1 MAEATKPRLVRAL
14 GRWDLTALVINS
26 ILGSGIF
33 GLPVMLIVLLHGA
46 SSLAYLIAGAGI
58 AVIVVC
64 FAEVSSRFTET
75 GGPYLYAREAFGPF
89 VGLQV
94 GWIAWLVRVT
104 SAGANAN
111 LFALYLAELWPP
123 ASTPAGRVLV
133 LTLLILVLAYI
144 NYRGVKQ
151 GAWASDALALAKL
164 LPLAFFVLVGLFFV
178 RGEAFS
184 LTTTAGWDKWSQAIL
199 LLVFAFG
206 GFEASLLPA
215 GEARDPK
222 RDFPVALLMGL
233 AVITVFYLSIHVVV
247 QGTLPAGTETER
259 PLAAA
264 ANQFLGAW
272 GGQFMALAAMLSVY
286 GYFSGALLSA
296 PRLTFALGERGDF
309 PAFFAAVH
317 PRYHTPH
324 VSLWLFALLSWGLAL
339 YGSFQ
344 WNAML
349 SAVARLL
356 TYATVCAALLLFRR
370 RESTPSA
377 FVAPAGTLLA
387 ILGIGFSLV
396 LVAQMG
402 LPELII
408 LAVTMALA
416 TLTWL
421 WARRRPSRSSLSG

>member
-1 MAEATKPRLVRAL
+1 MAEPTQPRLVRAL
-14 GRWDLTALVINS
+14 SRWDLTALVINS

-33 GLPVMLIVLLHGA
+33 GLPAAIIVLLHGA
-46 SSLAYLIAGAGI
+46 SPLAYLVAGGGI

-64 FAEVSSRFTET
+64 FAEVSSRFTEA
-75 GGPYLYAREAFGPF
+75 GGPYLYARQAFGPF
-89 VGLQV
+89 VGLQI

-111 LFALYLAELWPP
+111 LFALYLAELW
-123 ASTPAGRVLV
+123 APAGTPLGRALV
-133 LTLLILVLAYI
+133 LTLLILVLTYI

-178 RGEAFS
+178 RGDAFS
-184 LTTTAGWDKWSQAIL
+184 LTTTASWKNWTEAIL

-222 RDFPVALLMGL
+222 RDFPRALLLGL
-233 AVITVFYLSIHVVV
+233 AVITVFYLSIHIVV
-247 QGTLPAGTETER
+247 QGTLPSGTETER

-264 ANQFLGAW
+264 AREFLGAP
-272 GGQFMALAAMLSVY
+272 GGTFMALAAMLSVY

-309 PAFFAAVH
+309 PAWFAAVH

-324 VSLWLFALLSWGLAL
+324 VSLWLFAALAWGLAL
-339 YGSFQ
+339 YGTFQ

-356 TYATVCAALLLFRR
+356 TYATICAALLVFRR
-370 RESTPSA
+370 RDPAATS
-377 FVAPAGTLLA
+377 FRAPAGTLLA
-387 ILGIGFSLV
+387 VLGIGFSLV

-402 LPELII
+402 RAELII
-408 LAVTMALA
+408 LAVTVALA
-416 TLTWL
+416 ALTWL
-421 WARRRPSRSSLSG
+421 WSRRRSV

>member
-1 MAEATKPRLVRAL
+1 MADTTQPHLVRAL
-14 GRWDLTALVINS
+14 GRWDLTALVINC

-33 GLPVMLIVLLHGA
+33 GLPAAIIVLLHGA
-46 SSLAYLIAGAGI
+46 SPLAYLVAGAGI

-64 FAEVSSRFTET
+64 FAEVSSRFTEA
-75 GGPYLYAREAFGPF
+75 GGPYLYARQAFGPF
-89 VGLQV
+89 VGLQI

-104 SAGANAN
+104 SAAANFN
-111 LFALYLAELWPP
+111 LFVLYLAELWEP
-123 ASTPAGRVLV
+123 ASTLVGRALV
-133 LTLLILVLAYI
+133 ITLLILILTYI

-178 RGEAFS
+178 RGDAFS
-184 LTTTAGWDKWSQAIL
+184 LTTTATWKDWSQAIL

-215 GEARDPK
+215 AEARDPK
-222 RDFPVALLMGL
+222 RDFPIALLTGL
-233 AVITVFYLSIHVVV
+233 AVITLFYLSIHVVV
-247 QGTLPAGTETER
+247 QGTLPVGTQTER
-259 PLAAA
+259 PLATA
-264 ANQFLGAW
+264 ANEFLGNW

-286 GYFSGALLSA
+286 GWSSGALLSA

-317 PRYHTPH
+317 SRYHTPH
-324 VSLWLFALLSWGLAL
+324 VSLWFFAVLSWGLAL

-356 TYATVCAALLLFRR
+356 TYAAVCAALLVFRR
-370 RESTPSA
+370 REPGVEL
-377 FVAPAGTLLA
+377 FHAPAGALLA
-387 ILGIGFSLV
+387 ALGIGFSLV

-402 LPELII
+402 RGELII
-408 LAVTMALA
+408 LVVTVVLA

-421 WARRRPSRSSLSG
+421 WSRRRTA

>member
-1 MAEATKPRLVRAL
+1 MTDTARPGLVRAL
-14 GRWDLTALVINS
+14 SRWDLTALVINS

-33 GLPVMLIVLLHGA
+33 GLPATIIVLLHGA
-46 SSLAYLIAGAGI
+46 SPLAYLVAGAGI
-58 AVIVVC
+58 AVVVVC
-64 FAEVSSRFTET
+64 FAEVSSRFTQA

-89 VGLQV
+89 VGLQI

-123 ASTPAGRVLV
+123 AGSPGGRALV
-133 LTLLILVLAYI
+133 LTLLILVLTYV

-164 LPLAFFVLVGLFFV
+164 LPLAFFVLAGLFFV
-178 RGEAFS
+178 RTEVFS
-184 LTTTAGWDKWSQAIL
+184 LTTTASWKEWSQAIL

-247 QGTLPAGTETER
+247 QGTLPPGTETER

-264 ANQFLGAW
+264 AREFLGTP
-272 GGQFMALAAMLSVY
+272 GGTLMALAAMLSVY

-309 PAFFAAVH
+309 PSFFAAVH

-324 VSLWLFALLSWGLAL
+324 VSLWFFAALTWGLAL

-356 TYATVCAALLLFRR
+356 TYATICAALLVFRR
-370 RESTPSA
+370 REAAPTA
-377 FVAPAGTLLA
+377 FIAPAGTLLA
-387 ILGIGFSLV
+387 LLGIGFSLV
-396 LVAQMG
+396 LLAQMG
-402 LPELII
+402 LGELVI
-408 LAVTMALA
+408 LAVTVALA
-416 TLTWL
+416 ALTWL
-421 WARRRPSRSSLSG
+421 WARRRPG

>member
-1 MAEATKPRLVRAL
+1 MTEIKPPGLVRAL
-14 GRWDLTALVINS
+14 SRWDLTALVINS

-33 GLPVMLIVLLHGA
+33 GLPAAIIVLLQGA
-46 SSLAYLIAGAGI
+46 SPLAYVVAGGGI

-64 FAEVSSRFTET
+64 FAEVSSRFTEA
-75 GGPYLYAREAFGPF
+75 GGPYLYARQAFGPF
-89 VGLQV
+89 VGLQI
-94 GWIAWLVRVT
+94 GWIAWLVRVA

-111 LFALYLAELWPP
+111 LFVLYLAELW
-123 ASTPAGRVLV
+123 TPAGTPLGRALV
-133 LTLLILVLAYI
+133 LTLLILVLTYI

-178 RGEAFS
+178 RGDAFS
-184 LTTTAGWDKWSQAIL
+184 LTTTASWKNWTEAIL

-222 RDFPVALLMGL
+222 RDFPRALLIGL
-233 AVITVFYLSIHVVV
+233 AVITVFYLFIQIVV
-247 QGTLPAGTETER
+247 QGTLPAGTQTER

-264 ANQFLGAW
+264 AREFLGSP
-272 GGQFMALAAMLSVY
+272 GGTFMALAAMLSVY

-309 PAFFAAVH
+309 PAWFAAVH

-324 VSLWLFALLSWGLAL
+324 VSLWLFAALTWGLAL

-356 TYATVCAALLLFRR
+356 TYATICAALLVFRR
-370 RESTPSA
+370 RDPAATA
-377 FVAPAGTLLA
+377 FRAPAGTLLA
-387 ILGIGFSLV
+387 ALGIGFSLV

-402 LPELII
+402 RAELII
-408 LAVTMALA
+408 LAVTVTLA
-416 TLTWL
+416 ALTWL
-421 WARRRPSRSSLSG
+421 WSRQRAKGNALSG

>member
-1 MAEATKPRLVRAL
+1 MAEPTQPRLVRAL
-14 GRWDLTALVINS
+14 SRWDLTALVINS

-33 GLPVMLIVLLHGA
+33 GLPAAIIVLLHGA
-46 SSLAYLIAGAGI
+46 SPLAYLVAGGGI

-64 FAEVSSRFTET
+64 FAEVSSRFTEA
-75 GGPYLYAREAFGPF
+75 GGPYLYARQAFGPF
-89 VGLQV
+89 VGLQI

-111 LFALYLAELWPP
+111 LFALYLAELW
-123 ASTPAGRVLV
+123 APAGTPLGRALV
-133 LTLLILVLAYI
+133 LTLLILVLTYI

-178 RGEAFS
+178 RGDALS
-184 LTTTAGWDKWSQAIL
+184 LTTTASWKNWTEAIL

-222 RDFPVALLMGL
+222 RDFPRALLLGL
-233 AVITVFYLSIHVVV
+233 AVITVFYLSIHIVV
-247 QGTLPAGTETER
+247 QGTLPSGTETER

-264 ANQFLGAW
+264 AREFLGAP
-272 GGQFMALAAMLSVY
+272 GGTFMALAAMLSVY

-309 PAFFAAVH
+309 PAWFAAVH

-324 VSLWLFALLSWGLAL
+324 VSLWLFAALAWGLAL
-339 YGSFQ
+339 YGTFQ

-356 TYATVCAALLLFRR
+356 TYATICAALLVFRR
-370 RESTPSA
+370 RDPAATS
-377 FVAPAGTLLA
+377 FRAPAGTLLA
-387 ILGIGFSLV
+387 VLGIGFSLV

-402 LPELII
+402 RAELII
-408 LAVTMALA
+408 LAVTVALA
-416 TLTWL
+416 ALTWL
-421 WARRRPSRSSLSG
+421 WSRRRSV

>member
-1 MAEATKPRLVRAL
+1 
-14 GRWDLTALVINS
+14 
-26 ILGSGIF
+26 
-33 GLPVMLIVLLHGA
+33 
-46 SSLAYLIAGAGI
+46 
-58 AVIVVC
+58 
-64 FAEVSSRFTET
+64 EVSSRFTEA
-75 GGPYLYAREAFGPF
+75 GGPYLYARQAFGPF
-89 VGLQV
+89 VGLQI

-111 LFALYLAELWPP
+111 LFALYLAELW
-123 ASTPAGRVLV
+123 APAGTPLGRALV
-133 LTLLILVLAYI
+133 LTLLILVLTYI

-178 RGEAFS
+178 RGDAFS
-184 LTTTAGWDKWSQAIL
+184 LTTTASWKNWTEAIL

-222 RDFPVALLMGL
+222 RDFPRALLLGL
-233 AVITVFYLSIHVVV
+233 AVITVFYLSIHIVV
-247 QGTLPAGTETER
+247 QGTLPSGTETER

-264 ANQFLGAW
+264 AREFLGAP
-272 GGQFMALAAMLSVY
+272 GGTFMALAAMLSVY

-309 PAFFAAVH
+309 PAWFAAVH

-324 VSLWLFALLSWGLAL
+324 VSLWLFAALAWGLAL
-339 YGSFQ
+339 YGTFQ

-356 TYATVCAALLLFRR
+356 TYATICAALLVFRR
-370 RESTPSA
+370 RDPAATS
-377 FVAPAGTLLA
+377 FRAPAGTLLA
-387 ILGIGFSLV
+387 VLGIGFSLV

-402 LPELII
+402 RAELII
-408 LAVTMALA
+408 LAVTVALA
-416 TLTWL
+416 ALTWL
-421 WARRRPSRSSLSG
+421 WSRRRSV